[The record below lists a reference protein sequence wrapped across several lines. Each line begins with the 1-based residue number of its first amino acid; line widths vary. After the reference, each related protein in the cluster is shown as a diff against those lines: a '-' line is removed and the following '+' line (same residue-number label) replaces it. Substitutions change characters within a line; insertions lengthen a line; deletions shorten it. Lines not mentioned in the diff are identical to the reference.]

1 MWIANSRA
9 NTYSRNHT
17 HKNPNKK
24 DFWNFTFVE
33 MGLFDLPATIDYI
46 LNQTGHPQLYFVGH
60 SQGTTNLMVLLSE
73 KPEYNKFIVA
83 ASLLA
88 PVAYLGHSNY
98 IFQTLAQI
106 SPLLMVIQ
114 KKINFYEKKLFIKIF
129 RRGLFHRNFCPDVPT
144 LMY

>member
-1 MWIANSRA
+1 
-9 NTYSRNHT
+9 
-17 HKNPNKK
+17 
-24 DFWNFTFVE
+24 

-73 KPEYNKFIVA
+73 KPEYNKFIAA

-88 PVAYLGHSNY
+88 PVAYLSHSNY

-106 SPLLMVIQ
+106 SPLLMVI
-114 KKINFYEKKLFIKIF
+114 EKNVIFIRKNY
-129 RRGLFHRNFCPDVPT
+129 L
-144 LMY
+144 